1 MSEAVDCYIW
11 RWSTSYIQLL
21 LDRLLLDR
29 LHVTFTVLSCSVT
42 ISLVPVVHV
51 SVPVVVV
58 DVALVSTVDSVPV

>member
-11 RWSTSYIQLL
+11 RWSTSYIQILL
-21 LDRLLLDR
+21 TR